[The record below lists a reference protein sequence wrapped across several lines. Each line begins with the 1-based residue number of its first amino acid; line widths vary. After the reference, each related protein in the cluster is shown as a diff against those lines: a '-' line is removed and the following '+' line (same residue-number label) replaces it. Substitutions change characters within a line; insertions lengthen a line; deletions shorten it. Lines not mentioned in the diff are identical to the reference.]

1 MKTCDTTSPC
11 LTRNGKVGGPTAP
24 PAKRQKTSSSSSSSA
39 VAPVFSST
47 RCDNLVPVEVWKEHI
62 CQKYLNPTELSI
74 LRRCHTFFEKYW
86 QNVMAQKVMRVQVQ
100 VPGYP
105 VPRADGLA
113 CTNNP
118 RTSSTTPA
126 GVEYLYSQ
134 YTLDGMSSLRVGHS
148 ISQKKKK
155 RRNINFYLLLV
166 WVVVPYTKLPVAC
179 LYCGQTTCIVK
190 PTYSFAGSTLKWPPF
205 FHSDR
210 LKNSQARRQQE
221 PCTPTLCCRHNT
233 TLVAF
238 PGAQYHLINADV
250 VPGPFLFF
258 GGI

>member
-105 VPRADGLA
+105 VPRAVA
-113 CTNNP
+113 WRAP
-118 RTSSTTPA
+118 TTPRHQA
-126 GVEYLYSQ
+126 QLRQIIEYSQ
-134 YTLDGMSSLRVGHS
+134 YTLDGMSVLAARWTFHLA
-148 ISQKKKK
+148 KKEKEEK
-155 RRNINFYLLLV
+155 HKL
-166 WVVVPYTKLPVAC
+166 LPVAC
-179 LYCGQTTCIVK
+179 LGGCTVHETTCCLFVLWSNNMHCKTPRIRVQV
-190 PTYSFAGSTLKWPPF
+190 PP
-205 FHSDR
+205 
-210 LKNSQARRQQE
+210 
-221 PCTPTLCCRHNT
+221 
-233 TLVAF
+233 
-238 PGAQYHLINADV
+238 
-250 VPGPFLFF
+250 
-258 GGI
+258 

>member
-1 MKTCDTTSPC
+1 
-11 LTRNGKVGGPTAP
+11 
-24 PAKRQKTSSSSSSSA
+24 
-39 VAPVFSST
+39 
-47 RCDNLVPVEVWKEHI
+47 
-62 CQKYLNPTELSI
+62 
-74 LRRCHTFFEKYW
+74 
-86 QNVMAQKVMRVQVQ
+86 MAQKVMRVQVQ

-105 VPRADGLA
+105 VPRAVA
-113 CTNNP
+113 WRAP
-118 RTSSTTPA
+118 TTPRHQA
-126 GVEYLYSQ
+126 QLRQIIEYSQ

-205 FHSDR
+205 FHLDR

>member
-100 VPGYP
+100 VPGSRYHERMAW
-105 VPRADGLA
+105 RA
-113 CTNNP
+113 P
-118 RTSSTTPA
+118 TTPGHQA
-126 GVEYLYSQ
+126 QLRHIIEYSQ

-155 RRNINFYLLLV
+155 RGE
-166 WVVVPYTKLPVAC
+166 T
-179 LYCGQTTCIVK
+179 
-190 PTYSFAGSTLKWPPF
+190 
-205 FHSDR
+205 
-210 LKNSQARRQQE
+210 
-221 PCTPTLCCRHNT
+221 
-233 TLVAF
+233 
-238 PGAQYHLINADV
+238 
-250 VPGPFLFF
+250 
-258 GGI
+258 

>member
-105 VPRADGLA
+105 VPRAVAWRAPTTSRHHDSGRSLNTRNTHSME
-113 CTNNP
+113 CP
-118 RTSSTTPA
+118 RCA
-126 GVEYLYSQ
+126 
-134 YTLDGMSSLRVGHS
+134 LDIPSR
-148 ISQKKKK
+148 KK
-155 RRNINFYLLLV
+155 RNRGE
-166 WVVVPYTKLPVAC
+166 T
-179 LYCGQTTCIVK
+179 
-190 PTYSFAGSTLKWPPF
+190 
-205 FHSDR
+205 
-210 LKNSQARRQQE
+210 
-221 PCTPTLCCRHNT
+221 
-233 TLVAF
+233 
-238 PGAQYHLINADV
+238 
-250 VPGPFLFF
+250 
-258 GGI
+258 